1 MMPLLR
7 IRFKLFVL
15 VLVAVVVLIIAQTW
29 KVRARRKDME
39 KVVSRTNDSK
49 VNTLDTHNVMQ
60 DGLLKSTPALRKPR
74 KFYVAFNYWEQL
86 TMATNSL
93 IALAALATYSGGHAV
108 EPFVSNSKFNPKHP
122 TLKFPTLAS
131 YFNLTLFNEKL
142 LSHGYNALATWK
154 AFQDVCQDR
163 LDALLY
169 LIYEPQAT
177 RLRQERN
184 ISKPSVIPCEWSGRK
199 HNQFFGGLKVAQTLC
214 VDVGILKSMERF
226 HEVIKGRP
234 CIGIVEWRGNGTKER
249 ANFPLPSTI
258 QFRLSTLDVSF
269 FNEKLLEIAHD
280 FISKA
285 LGSDFI
291 SVHLRTEKVI
301 HHSGS
306 ISTVVKCIKEM
317 GAQIDHERDRDQK
330 NGTSARKTFV
340 AADFLPFG
348 SDHPDVLSARRN
360 SGMLMKVIEGLLE
373 NPTFFDP
380 HAYHLVD
387 RGSVAIVEMN
397 ILAFGSQFFSVGGG
411 SFQPWIRSLF
421 AQKHNNSFP
430 SVPCQCC

>member
-1 MMPLLR
+1 MRLR
-7 IRFKLFVL
+7 ILFKVF
-15 VLVAVVVLIIAQTW
+15 AFVVVAAAVLITVQIW
-29 KVRARRKDME
+29 KVQGGRKDME
-39 KVVSRTNDSK
+39 KVVSRTNHSK
-49 VNTLDTHNVMQ
+49 VNTLDTHNDMQ

-74 KFYVAFNYWEQL
+74 KFYVAFHYWEQL
-86 TMATNSL
+86 TMATNNL
-93 IALAALATYSGGHAV
+93 IALAALATFSGGQAV
-108 EPFVSNSKFNPKHP
+108 EPFIRNSNFRAKHP
-122 TLKFPTLAS
+122 KLKFPTLAS

-142 LSHGYNALATWK
+142 LSHGYNTLATWK

-163 LDALLY
+163 LDSLLY

-177 RLRQERN
+177 RLRQKRN
-184 ISKPSVIPCEWSGRK
+184 ISKPSVIPCAWSSRK
-199 HNQFFGGLKVAQTLC
+199 HNQFFAGLKVAQTLC

-226 HEVIKGRP
+226 HKVIKGRP
-234 CIGIVEWRGNGTKER
+234 CIGIVEWRGNGTKQR

-258 QFRLSTLDVSF
+258 QFGLSTLDVSF

-285 LGSDFI
+285 LGSNFI
-291 SVHLRTEKVI
+291 SVHMRTEKVL
-301 HHSGS
+301 HHRGS

-330 NGTSARKTFV
+330 NGTSERKTFV

-348 SDHPDVLSARRN
+348 SGHPAVLSARRN

-380 HAYHLVD
+380 HDYHLVD

-397 ILAFGSQFFSVGGG
+397 ILALGSRFFSVGGG
-411 SFQPWIRSLF
+411 SFQHWIRNLF